1 MLADARPQARKNRR
15 RIRWNMLRAHGATN
29 KSHHVCARRRDG
41 EAAGTVLGRERR
53 RCLQIVFRS
62 RMVLLGQAPRTCS
75 HFPCQEGPPLNHGGN
90 AQDRLDTSHG

>member
-1 MLADARPQARKNRR
+1 MRGRRARKTGGVAYYTRPPQARPRHAPSRGNT
-15 RIRWNMLRAHGATN
+15 LRAHGATN

-62 RMVLLGQAPRTCS
+62 RMVLLGQAPR
-75 HFPCQEGPPLNHGGN
+75 H
-90 AQDRLDTSHG
+90 